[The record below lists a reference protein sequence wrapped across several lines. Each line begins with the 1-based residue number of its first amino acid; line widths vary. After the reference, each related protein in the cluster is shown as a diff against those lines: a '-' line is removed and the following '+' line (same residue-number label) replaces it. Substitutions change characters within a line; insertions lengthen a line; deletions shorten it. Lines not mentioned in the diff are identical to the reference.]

1 MIDDG
6 ANENV
11 NVGISVEDDENARS
25 YVVKNNQIIRILE
38 LEENPL
44 TIPEVQEEGVVV
56 ALARSEAEALQL
68 ASEPRGDFGEGPL
81 VETSQK
87 VKPITHHFVVA
98 LSRDEMDIEVD
109 LLRRLDDVEEG
120 IDVAIIEATSEKDA
134 MYMAVD
140 ILNERALEDHFS
152 SALSFRVP
160 EMVTLEFD
168 GGDVV
173 LGTREPT
180 QDEIESVQSTLAE
193 RKNEVACER
202 QNAIDLGPGFS
213 M

>member
-44 TIPEVQEEGVVV
+44 TIPEAQEEGGVV
-56 ALARSEAEALQL
+56 ALAMNEAEALQF
-68 ASEPRGDFGEGPL
+68 ASEPRGDFGGGPL

-87 VKPITHHFVVA
+87 VEPVIHDFVVT

-109 LLRRLDDVEEG
+109 LLGRVDNVEEG
-120 IDVAIIEATSEKDA
+120 LGVAIIEATDEKEA
-134 MYMAVD
+134 MYKAV
-140 ILNERALEDHFS
+140 
-152 SALSFRVP
+152 
-160 EMVTLEFD
+160 
-168 GGDVV
+168 
-173 LGTREPT
+173 
-180 QDEIESVQSTLAE
+180 
-193 RKNEVACER
+193 
-202 QNAIDLGPGFS
+202 AIFK
-213 M
+213 